1 MFHGGQVYAARRHG
15 SRTRCDQGVPM
26 RKLLNTLYITDENA
40 YLSLEGETIV
50 CKSEA
55 REPLKIPFANLEN
68 IVCFSYLG
76 CSPALMGKCSEAGV
90 GLSFFT
96 PHGRFLARVSGS
108 VQGNVYTRVQQ
119 LAVFQTRSTELIQN
133 AIAAK
138 LVNTRFLLER
148 ILRDYPDFP
157 SRDRVSAVS
166 EMLRSQAKEV
176 LCQTDTEILRGIEG
190 NCAKQYFAIFGSLIR
205 NSNEIFRT
213 FDRSKHPPLDAVNA
227 VLSFLYAMLT
237 NDIASALESVGLDS
251 YIGFFH
257 TLRSGRPSLACDL
270 VEELRHIAERMTLT
284 LINLRQLD
292 EKDFSVQIS
301 GAVYLNDDG
310 RKKVLKAW
318 QERKREVF
326 THPYLKQ
333 KIAYGLLPFVQS
345 NLLAKFV
352 RGEIGE
358 YPPFLAR

>member
-1 MFHGGQVYAARRHG
+1 MK
-15 SRTRCDQGVPM
+15 
-26 RKLLNTLYITDENA
+26 KLLNTLYVTDENA
-40 YLSLEGETIV
+40 YLSLDGETIV
-50 CKSEA
+50 CKSEG
-55 REPLKIPFANLEN
+55 REPLRLPFANLES

-76 CSPALMGKCSEAGV
+76 CSPALMGKCSETGV
-90 GLSFFT
+90 GLAFFT
-96 PHGRFLARVSGS
+96 PQGRFLARVSGS

-119 LAVFQTRSTELIQN
+119 LAVFDSRRTELVQN
-133 AIAAK
+133 TIAAK
-138 LVNTRFLLER
+138 LVNTRCLLER
-148 ILRDYPDFP
+148 VLRDYPDFP

-166 EMLRSQAKEV
+166 EMLKFQAEEV
-176 LCQTDTEILRGIEG
+176 LSQTDMEVLRGIEG

-205 NSNEIFRT
+205 NPNEIFRT
-213 FDRSKHPPLDAVNA
+213 FGRSKHPPLDAVNA

-301 GAVYLNDDG
+301 GAIYLNDDG

-318 QERKREVF
+318 QERKREAF

-333 KIAYGLLPFVQS
+333 KIVYGLLPFVQS

-352 RGEIGE
+352 RGEIRE